1 MGRGADRRTVRS
13 TASITVLKS
22 RLPKG
27 MEVFISP
34 WNPGLSQESGGD
46 ATLMGETG
54 RQGFVSLGH
63 VCERFYVSCKFAP
76 AERHKGPTSG
86 PAPTPQQPKLI
97 HPQDKFPGGC
107 GSGTVPSGEDGRHV
121 RTCCSSR
128 LLGHLQT
135 EVSNTSLSSLLES
148 TVPSHWQL
156 QELLPTTL
164 PFLHYPFFFFFPN
177 VTKYMCFLCPL
188 GVLIL

>member
-1 MGRGADRRTVRS
+1 MRGADRLTVRS

-97 HPQDKFPGGC
+97 HPKIN
-107 GSGTVPSGEDGRHV
+107 S
-121 RTCCSSR
+121 
-128 LLGHLQT
+128 
-135 EVSNTSLSSLLES
+135 
-148 TVPSHWQL
+148 
-156 QELLPTTL
+156 QEAAEAAR
-164 PFLHYPFFFFFPN
+164 
-177 VTKYMCFLCPL
+177 CPL
-188 GVLIL
+188 GKTGVMSEPVAVLACWDISKRKFRTLRFRVC